1 MLLPS
6 QRLYCSLLADPVS
19 SAGEAHLPARDELC
33 LLEASEA
40 LRRFGDGS
48 LSPVE
53 LLGAITDRIERVEPH
68 VNAFSELMLDTALD
82 QAKASANRWARGTAL
97 PLDGI
102 TVAVKEEQPI
112 AGRTL
117 EYGSRAH
124 QGEFS
129 EVSHPVVDRLRAAG
143 AVIVGRT
150 TTPEFS
156 CAFFT
161 HSDLWGITRNPA
173 NLAYSPGGSSGGSGA
188 ALAAGMAT
196 VATGSDIAGSIR
208 VPASMCGVVGL
219 KPSYG
224 RVASLPSLNL
234 DAYCHDGPMARS
246 SADIALLMDVIAGS
260 DLRDP
265 ASLPSRVVVPAEVVP
280 AQRPDGTP
288 LRVAVVTRL
297 GDYPVDEQVQRA
309 VIETGALLEAAGAV
323 VEHAELPWS
332 WESVAETAWIH
343 YGHLFTAELAI
354 EVEAYPGEVMG
365 YTRQFVERGLDYARG
380 HTFFDGLVREMELW
394 TPLAQL
400 FATYDV
406 VLCPTVAHTG
416 LLAGDDYV
424 DHGVMVEGRSVDPWD
439 VAMTVPFSIAS
450 RCPALSTPAGV
461 AHNGVPIGVQVV
473 GRPYDE
479 ATVLR
484 VGTLIEQ
491 LRR

>member
-1 MLLPS
+1 M
-6 QRLYCSLLADPVS
+6 
-19 SAGEAHLPARDELC
+19 
-33 LLEASEA
+33 LEASEA

-53 LLGAITDRIERVEPH
+53 LLEAITDRIERVEPH

-82 QAKASANRWARGTAL
+82 QARASSDRWARGTAL

-102 TVAVKEEQPI
+102 TVAVKEEHPI

-117 EYGSRAH
+117 EYGSLAH
-124 QGEFS
+124 RGRHS
-129 EVSHPVVDRLRAAG
+129 EVSHPMVDRLRAAG

-161 HSDLWGITRNPA
+161 HSELWGITRNPA
-173 NLAYSPGGSSGGSGA
+173 NLDYSPGGSSGGAGA
-188 ALAAGMAT
+188 VLAAGMAT

-219 KPSYG
+219 KPAYG
-224 RVASLPSLNL
+224 RVASMPSLNL

-265 ASLPSRVVVPAEVVP
+265 ISLPPEGVLAD
-280 AQRPDGTP
+280 RPKGTP

-297 GDYPVDEQVQRA
+297 GDYPVDDQVQRA
-309 VIETGALLEAAGAV
+309 VVEIGALLEAAGAMV
-323 VEHAELPWS
+323 DHADLPWS

-343 YGHLFTAELAI
+343 YGHIFAAELAI
-354 EVEAYPGEVMG
+354 EVEAYPTEVMG
-365 YTRQFVERGLDYARG
+365 YTRHFVERGLDYASR

-394 TPLAQL
+394 TPLARL

-406 VLCPTVAHTG
+406 LLCPTVAHTG

-424 DHGVMVEGRSVDPWD
+424 DHGVVVEGQNVDPWD

-450 RCPALSTPAGV
+450 RCPVLSTPAGI
-461 AHNGVPIGVQVV
+461 AENGVPIGVQVV
-473 GRPYDE
+473 GRPFDE

-484 VGTLIEQ
+484 VGALIEQ